1 METNQKKHQTTVH
14 AMVTEVLSKI
24 AELEKSIGLLRTE
37 NSILHNRVVHM
48 SRLLEDRQ
56 GHSQQFYPN
65 QQSSYPET
73 KFNNYIPP
81 AYQPYPGH
89 IQNTRAKLGQNHR
102 FPSQQWFFTGQHS
115 FAKLD
120 VTVIAEM
127 LLADNQGL
135 MLHDFEIEIS
145 DNWDELYI
153 ILDPKSGGTQSAKSS
168 GKKLLR
174 FMSLMQDVDFHNL
187 VLYVVQKNVF
197 PVGKGLL
204 ITTYP
209 SLLDVLVYGVQAQS
223 WKVNNYHQYAGRY

>member
-1 METNQKKHQTTVH
+1 METSKKKPQTTVRD
-14 AMVTEVLSKI
+14 MVTEVLTKI

-37 NSILHNRVVHM
+37 NSMLHNRVVHM

-56 GHSQQFYPN
+56 GYSQQFYPN

-81 AYQPYPGH
+81 AYYPYPGH
-89 IQNTRAKLGQNHR
+89 IQNTRANL
-102 FPSQQWFFTGQHS
+102 SQAVFADQQRFFTGQHS

-120 VTVIAEM
+120 ITVIAEM
-127 LLADNQGL
+127 LLADNTGL

-145 DNWDELYI
+145 GNRDELYI
-153 ILDPKSGGTQSAKSS
+153 ILDPKSGGTQSPQSS

-187 VLYVVQKNVF
+187 TLYVVQKNVF
-197 PVGKGLL
+197 HIGKGLL
-204 ITTYP
+204 ITTYL
-209 SLLDVLVYGVQAQS
+209 SLLGVLVHGVSGQSRSYGHIQ
-223 WKVNNYHQYAGRY
+223 NAGRY